1 MRRVCLVAAVALI
14 TAGCSNTPS
23 ASPSVSPTGPPPG
36 ASIVAGGC
44 GATPVYKGHEPAW
57 MDEAGAPADLPH
69 VLAGPPTAARLILR
83 YPLRARHPLEP
94 SHKNPLV
101 VDFPPNPSLLPN
113 TRQMSE
119 AQEAS
124 IPGYP

>member
-44 GATPVYKGHEPAW
+44 CATPVYKGHEPAW
-57 MDEAGAPADLPH
+57 MDEAGAPAVLPY
-69 VLAGPPTAARLILR
+69 VLAVPQTAAGLTFG
-83 YPLRARHPLEP
+83 YPLRAGPTPTTSDKILWD
-94 SHKNPLV
+94 
-101 VDFPPNPSLLPN
+101 VDFP
-113 TRQMSE
+113 
-119 AQEAS
+119 
-124 IPGYP
+124 